1 MRTYVV
7 MSSPFP
13 QLEIDGWERLC
24 MARNQQ
30 LDDVS
35 REKEELEERIQ
46 TKLEEL
52 NTATVRTA

>member
-1 MRTYVV
+1 

-52 NTATVRTA
+52 NTTTVSTA